1 MRDDPE
7 MREKKLGAKRSA
19 MWTAILAMLALQSMA
34 DPTWLAG
41 DHHIHSNNSVGWDET
56 SNPPKPIVGGDAI
69 YTIEKNAQM
78 ARKFGL
84 SWMVA
89 TDHGGP
95 NHSKLSMES
104 TYPALLAARLA
115 VPEVIQFM
123 GLELNTPGADHSSI
137 IMPKSPNEARHLAA
151 YEYRFDSREAWPA
164 DPLRNEEAR
173 MIDALEFAKGLNPQ
187 PVVIAHH
194 PSRSAREEGIFGLTT
209 PAELRRWNDAAPN
222 IAVGMEGA
230 PGHQA
235 AELREADDRG
245 SYPAWVYAR
254 GAYGRGFPTMGGFD
268 QMTAIVGGFWDAML
282 GEGRRWWITANSDSH
297 IHYTEG
303 GIDFWPG
310 EYSKTFVL
318 AEKTHDSIL
327 ESLRAGRMFVVSG
340 DLITA
345 LDVTLSDG
353 MSSVGWGETLK
364 TKQGSKLTLE
374 IAVSDPGD
382 TNAAGR
388 NPSLNRVDVI
398 MGAVTGRQANADLAQ
413 NPTTAVVKRVSR
425 ASFEGGD
432 GQYLI
437 RMELTADANGYL
449 RLRGTNTDSL
459 EPEKDPLGED
469 PWSDLWFY
477 SNPVFIE
484 LID

>member
-1 MRDDPE
+1 MIKERNRAE
-7 MREKKLGAKRSA
+7 GLSGAPLCCLVALS
-19 MWTAILAMLALQSMA
+19 MLFMPVTLMA
-34 DPTWLAG
+34 EATWLAG
-41 DHHIHSNNSVGWDET
+41 DHHIHSNNSVGWDE
-56 SNPPKPIVGGDAI
+56 SNPPKPIFGGDAI

-78 ARKFGL
+78 AHKFGL

-137 IMPKSPNEARHLAA
+137 IMPKSPNEARDLAD
-151 YEYRFDSREAWPA
+151 YEYRFDSREAWPS
-164 DPLRNEEAR
+164 DPSRNEEAR

-194 PSRSAREEGIFGLTT
+194 PSRSAKEEGVFGLTT

-235 AELREADDRG
+235 AELRQADDRG

-268 QMTAIVGGFWDAML
+268 QMTAIVGGLWDAML

-310 EYSKTFVL
+310 EYSKTFVH

-327 ESLRAGRMFVVSG
+327 ENLRAGRMFVVTG
-340 DLITA
+340 GLITA

-353 MSSVGWGETLK
+353 VSSAGWGETLK

-374 IAVSDPGD
+374 IAVTDPEGM
-382 TNAAGR
+382 NPAGR
-388 NPSLNRVDVI
+388 NPSLNRIDLI
-398 MGAVTGRQANADLAQ
+398 MGAVTGPQANADLAR
-413 NPTTAVVKRVSR
+413 NPTTAVVERVSR
-425 ASFEGGD
+425 KAFEGGD

-437 RMELTADANGYL
+437 RTELTAYANGYL

-484 LID
+484 LVD

>member
-1 MRDDPE
+1 MIEERNRTE
-7 MREKKLGAKRSA
+7 GLSGALLCYLVVLS
-19 MWTAILAMLALQSMA
+19 MLFMPVTLNAEA
-34 DPTWLAG
+34 TWLAG

-164 DPLRNEEAR
+164 NPLRNEEAR

-194 PSRSAREEGIFGLTT
+194 PSRSAREESVFGLTT
-209 PAELRRWNDAAPN
+209 PAELRWWNDAAPN

-235 AELREADDRG
+235 AELRQADDRG

-254 GAYGRGFPTMGGFD
+254 GAYGRGYPTMGGFD

-310 EYSKTFVL
+310 EYSKTFVH

-327 ESLRAGRMFVVSG
+327 ESLRAGRMFVVTG

-353 MSSVGWGETLK
+353 VSSVGWGETLK

-374 IAVSDPGD
+374 IAVTDPEEM
-382 TNAAGR
+382 NAAGR

-398 MGAVTGRQANADLAQ
+398 MGAVTGPQANADLAQ
-413 NPTTAVVKRVSR
+413 NPTTAVVERVSR
-425 ASFEGGD
+425 KAFEGGD

-437 RMELTADANGYL
+437 RTELTADANGYL

>member
-1 MRDDPE
+1 M
-7 MREKKLGAKRSA
+7 
-19 MWTAILAMLALQSMA
+19 
-34 DPTWLAG
+34 
-41 DHHIHSNNSVGWDET
+41 
-56 SNPPKPIVGGDAI
+56 
-69 YTIEKNAQM
+69 
-78 ARKFGL
+78 
-84 SWMVA
+84 
-89 TDHGGP
+89 
-95 NHSKLSMES
+95 
-104 TYPALLAARLA
+104 
-115 VPEVIQFM
+115 
-123 GLELNTPGADHSSI
+123 
-137 IMPKSPNEARHLAA
+137 
-151 YEYRFDSREAWPA
+151 
-164 DPLRNEEAR
+164 
-173 MIDALEFAKGLNPQ
+173 
-187 PVVIAHH
+187 
-194 PSRSAREEGIFGLTT
+194 FGLTT

-235 AELREADDRG
+235 AELRQADDRG

-310 EYSKTFVL
+310 EYSKTFVH
-318 AEKTHDSIL
+318 AEKTHDDIL
-327 ESLRAGRMFVVSG
+327 ESLRSGRMFVVTG

-353 MSSVGWGETLK
+353 VSSAGWGETLK

-374 IAVSDPGD
+374 IAVTDPEEM
-382 TNAAGR
+382 NHAGR

-398 MGAVTGRQANADLAQ
+398 MGEVTGRQANADLAQ
-413 NPTTAVVKRVSR
+413 NPSTAVVERVSR
-425 ASFEGGD
+425 NAFEGGD
-432 GQYLI
+432 GHYLI
-437 RMELTADANGYL
+437 RTELTADANGYL
-449 RLRGTNTDSL
+449 RLRGTNTNSL

-484 LID
+484 LVD